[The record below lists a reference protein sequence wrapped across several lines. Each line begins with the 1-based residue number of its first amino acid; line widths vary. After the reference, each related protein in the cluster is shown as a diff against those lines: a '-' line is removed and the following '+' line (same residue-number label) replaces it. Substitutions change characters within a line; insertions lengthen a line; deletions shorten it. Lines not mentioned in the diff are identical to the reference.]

1 MIRRGKCAQNLRMR
15 DNRGVPS
22 RIGDGFRTEKRG
34 GSLGLVEV
42 LGIVALEGYGLHL
55 RPKEQHQD
63 RIYMV
68 V

>member
-1 MIRRGKCAQNLRMR
+1 MR
-15 DNRGVPS
+15 ENRGVPS

-42 LGIVALEGYGLHL
+42 LGIVALEGDGLHL
-55 RPKEQHQD
+55 RPREQHQD
-63 RIYMV
+63 RMYMV